1 MLTRCSA
8 PTFMEMHP
16 LIYPGSAC
24 SRLCLTSVLREVY
37 YPSPLF
43 SSLPRP
49 YRSRFPFPFLRS
61 FSRDFVT
68 RLLPLRP
75 YPPLAFPRLSSH
87 RYFSQLHLRC
97 ESRLKIIRIRF
108 SIRIGRAASRRPD
121 YDFAKSMKGKRE
133 KGIGKPQARN
143 PRFTKQ
149 KSLQRRDLS

>member
-43 SSLPRP
+43 PSLPFPSLPHP

-75 YPPLAFPRLSSH
+75 YPPLAFPRLSSR

-108 SIRIGRAASRRPD
+108 SIRIGRAAVEKARLR
-121 YDFAKSMKGKRE
+121 FCEEHEGKKRKRE
-133 KGIGKPQARN
+133 WETA
-143 PRFTKQ
+143 
-149 KSLQRRDLS
+149 S